1 MNRRWIF
8 GVVLLFLGS
17 VLAGYAGIN
26 FVVWKVDS
34 ERTNE
39 AITEL
44 KKIAITEENGDQSA
58 FSVSEKM
65 TVNFSELLR
74 QNNDTVAWVE
84 FLSTEVSYPVV
95 QTSDNEFYLR
105 HSFDKRGNSA
115 GWVFMDYR
123 NRADF
128 SDFNTIF
135 YAHGRL
141 DNTMF
146 GSLNEAYKNK
156 KFSRGQK
163 IQVYT
168 ARENFEYEIISVYL
182 TAPTDDYIKT
192 NFSDEKE
199 KKTFINMI
207 LGRDELGLTSSAT
220 EEDEILTL
228 STCYDSS
235 RRLVVHAKKVI

>member
-1 MNRRWIF
+1 MNRRWII
-8 GVVLLFLGS
+8 GVVILFFGS

-26 FVVWKVDS
+26 FITWKVDS

-44 KKIAITEENGDQSA
+44 RKIAITDENGDWSA
-58 FSVSEKM
+58 GGGSEKM
-65 TVNFSELLR
+65 VVNFSELLR
-74 QNNDTVAWVE
+74 QNNDTVAWLE
-84 FLSTEVSYPVV
+84 FLGTEVSYPVV
-95 QTSDNEFYLR
+95 QTKDNEFYLR
-105 HSFDKRGNSA
+105 HSFDKKGNSA

-123 NRADF
+123 NRANF
-128 SDFNTIF
+128 SDFNTVI

-156 KFSRGQK
+156 KFTRGQK
-163 IQVYT
+163 IQIYT

-182 TAPTDDYIKT
+182 TEPTDDYIKT
-192 NFSDEKE
+192 NFADEKE
-199 KKTFINMI
+199 EKEFLDTI
-207 LGRDELGLTSSAT
+207 LTRDQLGLMASAT
-220 EEDEILTL
+220 EKDEILTL
-228 STCYDSS
+228 STCYDSG